1 MNSVGQGWE
10 ESKEAR
16 LPFIRR
22 FGRVLA
28 DHGIAAV
35 PLLLF
40 RLQGAL
46 GLSPQETWFVACV
59 LSYKWD
65 ERDPYPSLKEISE
78 LSGVPRPTLV
88 RYKNSLVRKGLL
100 RIRKRQDPRGGDA
113 SHAYDFTPLFR
124 RMEKLIEAIEAQNAT
139 ENQQGGCPQMDTP
152 VSTGGHEEDEYEEE
166 KNKKNMHAA
175 PPPSSGILDQMREF
189 GLEEKAISELAAQ
202 FSPEELSLG
211 MKLVRRKREVL
222 DKPAFLYQ
230 GFKEGWLVE
239 KVRRELQARNCWKCP
254 QCGRVTTGLIEG
266 LCSECYFRRWRE

>member
-1 MNSVGQGWE
+1 MLGKSLAQNGE

-46 GLSPQETWFVACV
+46 GLSPQETWFIAYV

-65 ERDPYPSLKEISE
+65 ERDPYPSLREISE
-78 LSGVPRPTLV
+78 LSGVPRATLV
-88 RYKNSLVRKGLL
+88 AYKNSLVAKGFL
-100 RIRKRQDPRGGDA
+100 RIRERRDERGRSL
-113 SHAYDFTPLFR
+113 SHVYDFTPLFR
-124 RMEKLIEAIEAQNAT
+124 RMEKLIETIEGQNGT
-139 ENQQGGCPQMDTP
+139 EDQSGEGQPVDRGGSAGRP
-152 VSTGGHEEDEYEEE
+152 EEDEYEEE

-175 PPPSSGILDQMREF
+175 PPSSSGILDQMREF

-211 MKLVRRKREVL
+211 MKLVRRKRKVL

-239 KVRRELQARNCWKCP
+239 KVRKARHCWKCP

-266 LCSECYFRRWRE
+266 LCSECYFRRWG